1 MNAAVTP
8 RLSLEE
14 VAEHFAQWR
23 SHKKRGERIPEHLW
37 REAMG
42 LLGAYTVSQVARTL
56 RLGGRDLN
64 RRRGMIASAQTP
76 SGAEE
81 ETAFVEIDRALVGET
96 LRPGAP
102 ATVMELQRPDGLRLR
117 IEPAT
122 GVEMLALLERFLGV

>member
-14 VAEHFAQWR
+14 VAVHFAQWR
-23 SHKKRGERIPEHLW
+23 SNKKTGERIPQHLW
-37 REAMG
+37 REAIG
-42 LLGAYTVSQVARTL
+42 LLGAYTVSEVARTL

-64 RRRGMIASAQTP
+64 RRRAMMESGKGGNRVEGETP
-76 SGAEE
+76 
-81 ETAFVEIDRALVGET
+81 FVEIDRTLVAET

-117 IEPAT
+117 VEPAT
-122 GVEMLALLERFLGV
+122 GAEMLALVERFLGV

>member
-23 SHKKRGERIPEHLW
+23 SHKKTGERIPEHLW
-37 REAMG
+37 REAVG
-42 LLGAYTVSQVARTL
+42 LLGAYPVSQVTRTL

-64 RRRGMIASAQTP
+64 RRREMME
-76 SGAEE
+76 SGTGGNCAEGK
-81 ETAFVEIDRALVGET
+81 TAFVEIDRALVAET
-96 LRPGAP
+96 VRPGAP

-117 IEPAT
+117 IQPAT
-122 GVEMLALLERFLGV
+122 GAEMLALLERFLGV